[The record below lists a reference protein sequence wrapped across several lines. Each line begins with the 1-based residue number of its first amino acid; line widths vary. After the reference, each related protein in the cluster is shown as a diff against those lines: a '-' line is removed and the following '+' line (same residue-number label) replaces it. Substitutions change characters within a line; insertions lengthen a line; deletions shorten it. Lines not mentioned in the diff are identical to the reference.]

1 MANQTFTDGPT
12 LNDGVKMPWLGLGVW
27 KTKEGEEV
35 IQSVNQQSPQ
45 GTAKIDTA
53 AIYGNE
59 EGVGQAIRES
69 GVSRDELFITTKVW
83 NDDQGMRR
91 QRKLLRRAARSS
103 GWISLI
109 CISCTGREKI
119 NTSTRGRH

>member
-1 MANQTFTDGPT
+1 
-12 LNDGVKMPWLGLGVW
+12 MPWLGLGVW

-35 IQSVNQQSPQ
+35 IQSVKSAIARVPRS
-45 GTAKIDTA
+45 IP

-91 QRKLLRRAARSS
+91 RASF
-103 GWISLI
+103 
-109 CISCTGREKI
+109 
-119 NTSTRGRH
+119 